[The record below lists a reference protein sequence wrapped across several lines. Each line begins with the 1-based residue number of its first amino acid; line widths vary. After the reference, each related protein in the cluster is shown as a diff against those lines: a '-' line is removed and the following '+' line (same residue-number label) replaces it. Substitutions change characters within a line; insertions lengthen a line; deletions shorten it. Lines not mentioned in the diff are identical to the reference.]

1 MSETAYNTPI
11 RPGAETPH
19 AYGANVHVLADPW
32 ALSLLARLGHEDTGT
47 AAFHRLLRT
56 GYRRLLHAVTGE
68 LRTLTVT
75 TPTRMTALEPT
86 AEFHGTAIDAAQ
98 PIVIVDI
105 ARAGIIPTDVFQHE
119 LLDLVFDRF
128 LRVDHLYMQRRTDDA
143 GRVVGIDL
151 TGSKIGGPVQ
161 DATLLIPD
169 PMGATGGSI
178 RHVIE
183 HYKAHV
189 EGTPRR
195 IIACHLMVTPEYIR
209 SLTAAFPDVVIYA
222 LRVDRGMS
230 PTEVLQT
237 GLGDDS
243 RERGLTDTQY
253 IVPGAGGLGELLN
266 NAFV

>member
-19 AYGANVHVLADPW
+19 AYGKNVHVLADPW
-32 ALSLLARLGHEDTGT
+32 ALSLLSRLGQQQTDTAT
-47 AAFHRLLRT
+47 FHRLLRT
-56 GYRRLLHAVTGE
+56 GYRRLLHAVTAE
-68 LRTLTVT
+68 LRTQTVT
-75 TPTRMTALEPT
+75 TPTRMAALEPT
-86 AEFHGTAIDAAQ
+86 AAFHGTTIDASQ

-105 ARAGIIPTDVFQHE
+105 ARAGIIPSDVFQQE
-119 LLDLVFDRF
+119 LLDVIVDRF
-128 LRVDHLYMQRRTDDA
+128 VRVDHLYMQRRTDDA
-143 GRVVGIDL
+143 GRVVGVDL
-151 TGSKIGGPVQ
+151 SGSKVGGPVE

-178 RHVIE
+178 RHAIE
-183 HYKAHV
+183 HYNANV

-209 SLTAAFPDVVIYA
+209 ALTTAFPDVLIYT

-230 PTEVLQT
+230 PAEVLQK
-237 GLGDDS
+237 GLGEDP
-243 RERGLTDTQY
+243 RESGLTDTQY
-253 IVPGAGGLGELLN
+253 IVPGAGGLGELIN